1 MAQGLHFVASCI
13 LSLYTSRFCVVWC
26 SDKFI
31 YLISDV
37 ECLCSGIDDELMVGR
52 YDTGVVDDS
61 Q

>member
-1 MAQGLHFVASCI
+1 MHPEL
-13 LSLYTSRFCVVWC
+13 TSKFCVVWRLH
-26 SDKFI
+26 KFI

-52 YDTGVVDDS
+52 YDTGIVDDS